1 MEKQL
6 ADQLQCYDVLSV
18 YQRVQTLALV
28 TRLAE
33 RVPSMAAYA
42 SRIWDHFLR
51 FREGDFV
58 EAWGLS
64 AEGLALHQTIK
75 TTTDWPGLLTG
86 LDAART
92 HSDTTVCL
100 QEKRRIRE
108 HFEGVLEFCFDME
121 SWESAL
127 RAVKLSDL

>member
-42 SRIWDHFLR
+42 SRIWTTF
-51 FREGDFV
+51 
-58 EAWGLS
+58 ALS
-64 AEGLALHQTIK
+64 RGRLCRGMGPECRRARTPPDDQNNDGLARTAHR
-75 TTTDWPGLLTG
+75 PGRRAHTQ
-86 LDAART
+86 R
-92 HSDTTVCL
+92 HNVCL